1 MNLSAIYSPNVP
13 KTRILYELYDILS
26 NSVSYEITDKKAHF
40 NEVSDAIYAIE
51 FYVFRDVYRKYKID
65 NK

>member
-1 MNLSAIYSPNVP
+1 MNLSVIYTP
-13 KTRILYELYDILS
+13 KNRILSELYDILS

-40 NEVSDAIYAIE
+40 NEVRDAIHAIE
-51 FYVFRDVYRKYKID
+51 FYVFIDVYRKYKID